1 MTNDGLF
8 LSILALCTYSSK
20 FICDLAVLHFHFEL
34 LDIVAVS
41 TFSAAKSNAV
51 ATPEPTELGLPV

>member
-20 FICDLAVLHFHFEL
+20 FICDLAVLHFHFEW

-51 ATPEPTELGLPV
+51 ATPEPT